1 MSADR
6 FISDDGVIRVV
17 ELGIDADEERNGA
30 LQAYAV
36 TWLNTVTVMVHHKS
50 GVIAS
55 GTYQHRDLVIARAK
69 ARESAFNRL
78 KHLSKSVPWASL
90 LKVEE

>member
-1 MSADR
+1 MSADK

-17 ELGIDADEERNGA
+17 ELGIDADEESRGA

-36 TWLNTVTVMVHHKS
+36 TWLNTVMVHHKS